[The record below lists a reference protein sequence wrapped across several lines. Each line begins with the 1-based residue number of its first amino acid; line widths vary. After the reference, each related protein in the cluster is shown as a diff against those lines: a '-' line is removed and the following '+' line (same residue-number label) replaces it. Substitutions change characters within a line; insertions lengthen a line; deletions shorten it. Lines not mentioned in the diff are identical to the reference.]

1 MVATGIILALRI
13 WRETVSR
20 NDYFRLSRKPFV
32 MGIAGDSGAGKDT
45 FSDAIKGLFGS
56 HSVTTLSGDDYHL
69 WDRQKPMWQVMTHL
83 NPMAND
89 LEGFANDLVALVDGK
104 SIHARHYEHQT
115 GRMSRPF
122 NINSNDIII
131 ASGLHALYLPILRE
145 CYNLSIY
152 LDIDENLRRHF
163 KLQRDVHQRGHSL
176 EKVLSS
182 FDKREPDSV
191 RFIRPQASHAD
202 LVLSLQPIHSRIL
215 EDLNGKHPL
224 RFKVVARSRHGL
236 NEQSLTRVLVGI
248 CGLHV
253 DMVVSNDAS
262 EVELTI
268 EGETS
273 AQDIALAAQM
283 ICPRIFEFLDIN
295 PQWQDGVM
303 GLMQLISLSH
313 INQALTKRFI

>member
-1 MVATGIILALRI
+1 MVATGIILTLRI
-13 WRETVSR
+13 WRESVSR

-32 MGIAGDSGAGKDT
+32 IGVAGDSGAGKDT
-45 FSDAIKGLFGS
+45 FSDAIKGLFGG

-89 LEGFANDLVALVDGK
+89 LEGFANDLVSLTDSK
-104 SIHARHYEHQT
+104 PIHSRHYDHHT

-122 NINSNDIII
+122 VIKSNDFII

-145 CYNLSIY
+145 CYNLSVY
-152 LDIDENLRRHF
+152 LDIDEDLRRHF
-163 KLQRDVHQRGHSL
+163 KLQRDVHQRGHTE

-182 FDKREPDSV
+182 FARREPDSA
-191 RFIRPQASHAD
+191 RFIRPQAAHAD
-202 LVLSLQPIHSRIL
+202 LVLSLQPIHPRIL
-215 EDLNGKHPL
+215 DGADKERLLH
-224 RFKVVARSRHGL
+224 FKIVARSCNGL
-236 NEQSLTRVLVGI
+236 NEMSLVRVLVGV

-253 DMVVSNDAS
+253 DMSTNDDATQ
-262 EVELTI
+262 VELTI

-273 AQDIALAAQM
+273 AQDIEMAARM
-283 ICPRIFEFLDIN
+283 ICPRVFEFLDLA

-303 GLMQLISLSH
+303 GLMQLITLSH